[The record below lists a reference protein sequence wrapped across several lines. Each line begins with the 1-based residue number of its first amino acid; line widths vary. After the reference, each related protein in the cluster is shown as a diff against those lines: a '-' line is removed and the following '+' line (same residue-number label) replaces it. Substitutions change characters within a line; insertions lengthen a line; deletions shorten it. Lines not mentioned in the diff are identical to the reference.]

1 MYEYYVYIMTN
12 KPNGVL
18 YVGMTDNLFRRVQEH
33 KNGIGGF
40 FTSKY
45 KLDKLVYFESTDD
58 VAVAIWREKRLKTW
72 NRTWKI
78 KLIEEKNPQWR
89 DLYDEL
95 LENRSSG

>member
-12 KPNGVL
+12 RQNGVL

-33 KNGIGGF
+33 KNGIGGY

-72 NRTWKI
+72 NRGWKI

-95 LENRSSG
+95 FENRSSG